1 MKHIFVLLTLT
12 GLLTACSKESF
23 EHVEATAVSAFPKQL
38 LLDEEASGELEDTDK
53 AAFEIKLTDGIDLS
67 GNELSGKPQVT
78 EQPLTVFFE
87 LKDAEGFSAW
97 GDYISGGTAYYEIDD
112 CTTSEDLNIDLA
124 VTFDPA
130 TGKGSF
136 LFPAGVNSVK
146 LELELLTG
154 LMDDAVENSGD
165 RGFTLALTGISETS
179 ENIVVNTDIV
189 TEFRVYDDEKVCG
202 DWTAD
207 PASSTLFDNIVALFS
222 MANEDFDGLTIAE
235 TDAIDVSFA
244 FDEFQLTVTLLET
257 ETVDECGTA
266 ETVPVEITVE
276 GEMDEFDSDAGSG
289 VIYFIVEREEAN
301 GSVTEIEYE
310 GTFERSGNNL
320 TLTLSGRD
328 GDVET
333 EELVLILAK

>member
-1 MKHIFVLLTLT
+1 MKYLFTLLTLA

-23 EHVEATAVSAFPKQL
+23 EHVEATAVAAFPKQL
-38 LLDEEASGELEDTDK
+38 LLDEEESGELEDTDK
-53 AAFEIKLTDGIDLS
+53 AEFEIKLTDGIDPS

-78 EQPLTVFFE
+78 DQPLTVYFE
-87 LKDAEGFSAW
+87 LRDAEGFSNW
-97 GDYISGGTAYYEIDD
+97 GDYISGVTAYYEVDD

-130 TGKGSF
+130 SGKGTF
-136 LFPAGVNSVK
+136 LFPAGVNSVT
-146 LELELLTG
+146 LELELIAG

-179 ENIVVNTDIV
+179 ENIVINTDIV

-207 PASSTLFDNIVALFS
+207 PANSTLFDNIITLFA
-222 MANEDFDGLTIAE
+222 MTGEDLDGLTMAE

-244 FDEFQLTVTLLET
+244 FDEFALTVTLLET
-257 ETVDECGTA
+257 ETVDECGTT
-266 ETVPVEITVE
+266 ETVPVEISVE
-276 GEMDEFDSDAGSG
+276 GEMEDFDPDALSG
-289 VIYFIVEREEAN
+289 ILHFIVEREEAN

-320 TLTLSGRD
+320 TITLSGSD
-328 GDVET
+328 GDAET
-333 EELVLILAK
+333 EELVLTLTK